1 MHLLQLGRSILA
13 APFFFLLLSLQL
25 HAVEAPSQDTVL
37 TSSAIRAFAE
47 DPYWLSLLHYKQTL
61 FSKKSTIDDP
71 SFFLSEDGQKN
82 PASELAATIQHFSRG
97 DISDPEHPLNRF
109 PARLNWLQKQLPESI
124 TAQFVANESA
134 PFEATYTNIA
144 PTAASV
150 IFPTQ
155 YMNNPASLFGHSL
168 INIEGKQ
175 NEKLL
180 AYSINYSAITT
191 ETNGVVFAV
200 KGIFGY
206 YQGRFSIDPY
216 YQKVQQYSDL
226 SMRDI
231 WEYNLNLN
239 QEEVRNLMMHLW
251 ELQEI
256 YSYYYFF
263 NENCSYNL
271 LFLLDA
277 ARPGSQLVKQFNR
290 WVIPV
295 DTIKVI
301 RKDHFIASE
310 HYRPSRS
317 TKIKRIAS
325 TLPTNLQEQSMAAIK
340 SDEASIALTESL
352 ENKDDK
358 IRTLDL
364 SSELLQMKQAD
375 GEIDQKTYAD
385 RFLTILKQRAKL
397 GKVPDDFYPE
407 TIPSPPHEGHDSGR
421 VAVGAGSYDSKSVVS
436 LSFRPAYHDLMDPST
451 GYTMG
456 SAIEFLSGDLYYY
469 TDEQKLELRQLDFI
483 SIQSLSPIDTF
494 FRAKSWK
501 VNTGLTTI
509 KEEDSDD
516 RHTAFYFD
524 SGIGLSVTLFDNS
537 IGYALIEPAAY
548 FNKSLDSSH
557 MIGGGGVIGL
567 LSQWSPHWRSQF
579 ELRQRH
585 YFLGEDNDLTE
596 FTAKAAYT
604 VNENTAIEISFGR
617 SQEFDQ
623 TWNEFNCSIQF
634 FF

>member
-1 MHLLQLGRSILA
+1 MHILPLGRSMLA
-13 APFFFLLLSLQL
+13 ASL
-25 HAVEAPSQDTVL
+25 
-37 TSSAIRAFAE
+37 
-47 DPYWLSLLHYKQTL
+47 
-61 FSKKSTIDDP
+61 
-71 SFFLSEDGQKN
+71 FFLSSICPSTAKAIESTTVDTL
-82 PASELAATIQHFSRG
+82 ASEPYWRTLLHFKTALIFDQSAIDDSRFFLSPQGKHDAAAELTATIHAFSTG
-97 DISDPEHPLNRF
+97 DPSEATHPINRY
-109 PARLNWLQKQLPESI
+109 PARLRWLLENLPAEISSN
-124 TAQFVANESA
+124 FVAKQSA
-134 PFEATYTNIA
+134 PFETMWTNIE
-144 PTAASV
+144 PRSASV
-150 IFPTQ
+150 IFPSQ
-155 YMNNPASLFGHSL
+155 YMNNPASLFGHTL
-168 INIEGKQ
+168 INIEGKR

-180 AYSINYSAITT
+180 AYSINYSAITE
-191 ETNGVVFAV
+191 ETNGVIFAA
-200 KGIFGY
+200 KGLIGAY
-206 YQGRFSIDPY
+206 EGRFSVDPY

-239 QEEVRNLMMHLW
+239 HDEVRNMMMHFW
-251 ELQEI
+251 ELQGI

-263 NENCSYNL
+263 DENCSYNL

-277 ARPGSQLVKQFNR
+277 ARPGSTLAQQFNT

-301 RKDHFIASE
+301 RNDGFIKSE

-317 TKIKRIAS
+317 TKIKRIAT
-325 TLPTNLQEQSMAAIK
+325 TLPAELQQRCLEATT
-340 SDEASIALTESL
+340 DTDASIALTDSL
-352 ENKDDK
+352 DSHEDK

-364 SSELLQMKQAD
+364 SAELLKMYHAD
-375 GEIDQKTYAD
+375 GDISKEVYAAHYIG
-385 RFLTILKQRAKL
+385 ILKQRAKL
-397 GKVPDDFYPE
+397 GKVDDDFYPQ
-407 TIPSPPHEGHDSGR
+407 TTPSPPHEGHNSGR
-421 VAVGAGSYDSKSVVS
+421 ISTGFGSYDSWSVVS
-436 LSFRPAYHDLMDPST
+436 LSLRPAYHDLMDPST

-456 SAIEFLSGDLYYY
+456 SAIEFLSGELYYY
-469 TDEQKLELRQLDFI
+469 TDEQKLEIRQLDFI

-494 FRAKSWK
+494 FKSKSWK

-509 KEEDSDD
+509 KEESSDD

-524 SGIGLSVTLFDNS
+524 SGIGLSVSLLEDS
-537 IGYALIEPAAY
+537 IAYALVEPAAY

-567 LSQWSPHWRSQF
+567 LSQWSPNWRSQF

-596 FTAKAAYT
+596 FTAKVAYT
-604 VNENTAIEISFGR
+604 VNEDIAVEISFGR

-623 TWNEFNCSIQF
+623 NWNEFNCSMQF

>member
-1 MHLLQLGRSILA
+1 MHLLHLGRSILA
-13 APFFFLLLSLQL
+13 APFFLLPLSSDLS
-25 HAVEAPSQDTVL
+25 ATEAPNHPHAHT
-37 TSSAIRAFAE
+37 TSAIDALAKA
-47 DPYWLSLLHYKQTL
+47 PYWQTLLHYKQGL
-61 FSKKSTIDDP
+61 RSRKSAIDDP
-71 SFFLSEDGQKN
+71 NFFLSDTGNSN
-82 PASELAATIQHFSRG
+82 PAAELAATIQCFSSG
-97 DISDPEHPLNRF
+97 DPTDPEHPLNRF
-109 PARLNWLQKQLPESI
+109 PARLNWLQQRLPSSV
-124 TAQFVANESA
+124 TATFVAQESA
-134 PFEATYTNIA
+134 PFQAMWNAIA

-155 YMNNPASLFGHSL
+155 YMNNPASLFGHTL
-168 INIEGKQ
+168 INIEGKE

-191 ETNGVVFAV
+191 ETNGVVFAI
-200 KGIFGY
+200 KGIFGK

-239 QEEVRNLMMHLW
+239 EDEVRNLMLHLW
-251 ELQEI
+251 ELKDT

-277 ARPGSQLVKQFNR
+277 ARPGSQLVKQFNN
-290 WVIPV
+290 WVIPA
-295 DTIKVI
+295 DTIKAI
-301 RKDHFIASE
+301 QSAQFIASE
-310 HYRPSRS
+310 KYRPSRS

-325 TLPTNLQEQSMAAIK
+325 TLPKHLQEQSMAAIE

-352 ENKDDK
+352 EDKEDK

-364 SSELLQMKQAD
+364 SSELVQMDYAD
-375 GEIDQKTYAD
+375 GNLTKETYAD
-385 RFLTILKQRAKL
+385 RFLTILKQRAAL

-407 TIPSPPHEGHDSGR
+407 TLPNPPHEGHNSGR
-421 VAVGAGSYDSKSVVS
+421 LALGIGSYDSETVIS
-436 LSFRPAYHDLMDPST
+436 LALRPAYHDLMAPTT
-451 GYTMG
+451 GYTLG

-469 TDEQKLELRQLDFI
+469 TDEQKFEIRQLDLI
-483 SIQSLSPIDTF
+483 AIQSLSPVDTF
-494 FRAKSWK
+494 FKSKSWK

-516 RHTAFYFD
+516 RHTAYYLD
-524 SGIGLSVTLFDNS
+524 AGIGLSVSMFENS
-537 IGYALIEPAAY
+537 IGYALIEPAVY
-548 FNKSLDSSH
+548 FNKSLASSH
-557 MIGGGGVIGL
+557 MIGGGGVVGL
-567 LSQWSPHWRSQF
+567 LSEWTPHWRSQL
-579 ELRQRH
+579 ELRQRY
-585 YFLGEDNDLTE
+585 YFLGEDNELTE

-604 VNENTAIEISFGR
+604 LSQNTAVEVSFSR
-617 SQEFDQ
+617 SHEFEQ
-623 TWNEFNCSIQF
+623 TWNEFNCQFQF

>member
-1 MHLLQLGRSILA
+1 MEHSLLT
-13 APFFFLLLSLQL
+13 AP
-25 HAVEAPSQDTVL
+25 
-37 TSSAIRAFAE
+37 AIKAYAE
-47 DPYWLSLLHYKQTL
+47 DPYWRSLLHYKQTWL
-61 FSKKSTIDDP
+61 SQKSTIDDP
-71 SFFLSEDGQKN
+71 RFFLSGEEGQTN
-82 PASELAATIQHFSRG
+82 PASELAATIQSFSSG
-97 DISDPEHPLNRF
+97 DASDADHPLNRF
-109 PARLNWLQKQLPESI
+109 PARLNWLQKTLPKSI
-124 TAQFVANESA
+124 TAQFVAEQSK
-134 PFEATYTNIA
+134 PFEATWEA
-144 PTAASV
+144 LDPTAASV

-155 YMNNPASLFGHSL
+155 YMNNPASLFGHTL
-168 INIEGKQ
+168 INIEGKK

-180 AYSINYSAITT
+180 AYSINYSAVTT
-191 ETNGVVFAV
+191 ETNGVIFAI
-200 KGIFGY
+200 KGIFGDY
-206 YQGRFSIDPY
+206 EGRFSIDPY

-231 WEYNLNLN
+231 WEYHLNLN
-239 QEEVRNLMMHLW
+239 HQEVRNLMLHLW
-251 ELQEI
+251 ELQNI

-295 DTIKVI
+295 DTIKTI
-301 RKDHFIASE
+301 RKDNFIASE

-325 TLPTNLQEQSMAAIK
+325 TLPTELQKQSVAAIE
-340 SDEASIALTESL
+340 SNEASITLTESL
-352 ENKDDK
+352 GSKEDQ

-364 SSELLQMKQAD
+364 SSELLQMNQAD
-375 GEIDQKTYAD
+375 GKIDKDTYAE
-385 RFLTILKQRAKL
+385 RYLTILRQRAKL
-397 GKVPDDFYPE
+397 GKVPDDFYPK
-407 TIPSPPHEGHDSGR
+407 TLPSPPHKGHDSGR
-421 VAVGAGSYDSKSVVS
+421 VTVGAGSYDSQSVIS

-451 GYTMG
+451 GYTPG

-469 TDEQKLELRQLDFI
+469 TDEQKLEVRQLDFI

-494 FRAKSWK
+494 FKSKSWK

-509 KEEDSDD
+509 KEEGSDD

-524 SGIGLSVTLFDNS
+524 SGIGASVTMFEKS
-537 IGYALIEPAAY
+537 IGYALVEPAAY
-548 FNKSLDSSH
+548 FNQSLASSH

-567 LSQWSPHWRSQF
+567 LSEWTPQWRSQIEF
-579 ELRQRH
+579 RQR
-585 YFLGEDNDLTE
+585 YYVLGEDNDLTE

-604 VNENTAIEISFGR
+604 VSENTALEISFGR
-617 SQEFDQ
+617 SSEFEQ
-623 TWNEFNCSIQF
+623 TWNEFNCQFQF